1 MFSYFYGQQ
10 AEQFA
15 FYRIPKVLF
24 TDPRFR
30 QVSAEAKTLYG
41 ILLDRM
47 NLSAKNGWQDE
58 DGRIFIIFTVE
69 EIMECLNCGNKKAI
83 ALLTELE
90 TKAGLIERRRQG
102 LGKPNLIYVKNFIP
116 ISNEPS
122 GHFLKCQNDTS
133 GNVEATLPEM
143 SKGHGNN
150 TEFNKTERSNTDP
163 FFPSGVDVEDEM
175 GKRCRYREYF
185 LERLDYDQLI
195 LDRYDQQDVDEILE
209 LLIDTCCT
217 NRTRLRVAGD
227 DKPAEVV
234 KSSLMKLES
243 GHIKFVLDG
252 LRENTTKVRNMKQ
265 YLLAALYN
273 APMTMNNYFT
283 ARVSHDMANQ

>member
-10 AEQFA
+10 AEQFS

-24 TDPRFR
+24 TNPQFR
-30 QVSAEAKTLYG
+30 YVSAEAKTLYG

-58 DGRIFIIFTVE
+58 DGRVFIIFTVE
-69 EIMECLNCGNKKAI
+69 EIMESLNCGNKKAI
-83 ALLTELE
+83 SLLAELE

-116 ISNEPS
+116 TASDPS

-133 GNVEATLPEM
+133 GNVDTTLQEM
-143 SKGHGNN
+143 SIGHSSNTDLNN
-150 TEFNKTERSNTDP
+150 TDVSNTDP
-163 FFPSGVDVEDEM
+163 FFPSGDGDEEM
-175 GKRCRYREYF
+175 GKRERYRAYF
-185 LERLDYDQLI
+185 MERLDYDQLVS
-195 LDRYDQQDVDEILE
+195 DRYDSRDVDEILE

-217 NRTRLRVAGD
+217 ARKWLRVAGD

-243 GHIKFVLDG
+243 GHIQFVLDS
-252 LRENTTKVRNMKQ
+252 LRENTTRVRNMKQ

-273 APMTMNNYFT
+273 APLTMHNYFT
-283 ARVSHDMANQ
+283 ARVSHDMANL

>member
-10 AEQFA
+10 AEQFS

-24 TDPRFR
+24 TNPQFR
-30 QVSAEAKTLYG
+30 YVSAEAKTLYG

-58 DGRIFIIFTVE
+58 DGRVFIIFTVE
-69 EIMECLNCGNKKAI
+69 EIMESLNCGNEKAI
-83 ALLTELE
+83 SLLAELE

-116 ISNEPS
+116 AANNLS

-133 GNVEATLPEM
+133 GNVDTTLQEM
-143 SKGHGNN
+143 SKGHGSNTDLNN
-150 TEFNKTERSNTDP
+150 TDVSNTDP
-163 FFPSGVDVEDEM
+163 FFPSGDGDEEM
-175 GKRCRYREYF
+175 GKRERYRAYF
-185 LERLDYDQLI
+185 MERLDYDQLVSN
-195 LDRYDQQDVDEILE
+195 RYDSRDVDEILE

-217 NRTRLRVAGD
+217 ARKWQRVAGD

-243 GHIKFVLDG
+243 GHIQFVLDS
-252 LRENTTKVRNMKQ
+252 LRENTTRVRNMKQ

-273 APMTMNNYFT
+273 APLTMHNYFT